1 MRIGLNE
8 PLCYKGKLVEN
19 RINTAQP
26 FFHVQKNEGY
36 HFCEKTSFPRSDSSF
51 FFRGIDQWR
60 ETVQV
65 NEIELITDW
74 ELAHKQE
81 EGLLRQLRLATE
93 IPTFSIMPKANIL

>member
-1 MRIGLNE
+1 MRVIIFVKKQVFLGAIA
-8 PLCYKGKLVEN
+8 
-19 RINTAQP
+19 R
-26 FFHVQKNEGY
+26 
-36 HFCEKTSFPRSDSSF
+36 F

-81 EGLLRQLRLATE
+81 EGLLR
-93 IPTFSIMPKANIL
+93 